1 MTESI
6 LKVKEIES
14 VSEIHKEGDA
24 GQKEMME
31 SPTPKGDSEGK
42 TRTHVVRAGETLSS
56 IAKEENTSVKSICEK
71 NNIKETGKL
80 KVGQK
85 LIVSGYKKSDSQNKT
100 SSSKKYYTVKSGD
113 TLSKIA
119 SKNKTTVSKLC
130 KLNHFKESKV
140 LHVGEKIRL
149 R

>member
-1 MTESI
+1 
-6 LKVKEIES
+6 
-14 VSEIHKEGDA
+14 
-24 GQKEMME
+24 
-31 SPTPKGDSEGK
+31 
-42 TRTHVVRAGETLSS
+42 
-56 IAKEENTSVKSICEK
+56 
-71 NNIKETGKL
+71 L